1 MNALGV
7 QCNGKRGDYCMKRV
21 PLQVRINQET
31 KEAAVLTCTELGLS
45 ISDAINVFLTAFVK
59 CGGFPF
65 DVQTGNS
72 SDIKMLSYGLS
83 LKEIVDRYDIKPE
96 DLDGWEDVEIE

>member
-1 MNALGV
+1 
-7 QCNGKRGDYCMKRV
+7 MKRV

-65 DVQTGNS
+65 DVQTGNPG
-72 SDIKMLSYGLS
+72 DVKMLSYGFP
-83 LKEIVDRYDIKPE
+83 LKEIIDSYGIRPE